1 MKVQVSPIQR
11 LLGELCVPGDKS
23 ISHRAVMLGAIA
35 LGRTSVHGFLDS
47 LDCQATISCFRAL
60 GVEIQSSSSEN
71 GLELEIF
78 GCGIEGLKEAD
89 NILDCGNSGTL
100 IRLLTGLLSGRSFY
114 SVLTGDESLRKR
126 PMTRIVEPLSRM
138 GAHILGRKNAD
149 LAPLTIDGQRLRG
162 ISYTMPVASAQVKS
176 SILLAALSAQ
186 EETEIIEPVPSRDH
200 TERMLKSFGAEITIQ
215 PYSKPG
221 YRHIKLKPGT
231 LLHGKEVRIPGD
243 ISSAAFLIVA
253 GLLVPDSQIVIRNI
267 GLNPL
272 RTGLL
277 DVLQSMGG
285 ELEVTP
291 HSTWCGE
298 PVGDIKVSSSVLH
311 GIVIGDA
318 VIPRLIDEIPIL
330 ALAAAYAE
338 GETVIQGASE
348 LRVKESDR
356 IRTVVTQLNRLGAS
370 IEELPDGMLIQGIP
384 RLVGGV
390 IDACGDH
397 RIALMGA
404 VAGLVSENGV
414 EVSNFGC
421 AEVSYPGFL
430 DSVYL
435 IAR

>member
-1 MKVQVSPIQR
+1 MKVQFSPIQR

-35 LGRTSVHGFLDS
+35 LGRTSVHGFLDG
-47 LDCQATISCFRAL
+47 LDCQATIFCLRAL
-60 GVEIQSSSSEN
+60 GVEIESTRTET

-78 GCGIEGLKEAD
+78 GCGLDGLKEAD
-89 NILDCGNSGTL
+89 DVLDCANSGTL
-100 IRLLTGLLSGRSFY
+100 IRLLTGLLSGRQFY
-114 SVLTGDESLRKR
+114 SVLTGDESIRKR
-126 PMTRIVEPLSRM
+126 PMKRVVEPLSRM
-138 GAHILGRKNAD
+138 GAHILGRENAD

-176 SILLAALSAQ
+176 SMLLAALSAQ

-200 TERMLKSFGAEITIQ
+200 TERMLKSFGADISIQ
-215 PYSKPG
+215 PHSKPG

-231 LLHGKEVRIPGD
+231 SLYGQEVRIPGD

-253 GLLVPDSQIVIRNI
+253 GLLAPDSQIVVRNI

-285 ELEVTP
+285 RLEVTP
-291 HSTWCGE
+291 HSMWCGE
-298 PVGDIKVSSSVLH
+298 PVGDIKVFSSALH
-311 GIVIGDA
+311 GIAIEGA
-318 VIPRLIDEIPIL
+318 MIPRLIDEIPIL
-330 ALAAAYAE
+330 ALAAACAE

-370 IEELPDGMLIQGIP
+370 IEELPDGMLIQGMP
-384 RLVGGV
+384 RLGGGML
-390 IDACGDH
+390 DACGDH

-404 VAGLVSENGV
+404 VAGLISQNGV
-414 EVSNFGC
+414 EVVNFSC

-430 DSVYL
+430 DSIYL
-435 IAR
+435 LAR